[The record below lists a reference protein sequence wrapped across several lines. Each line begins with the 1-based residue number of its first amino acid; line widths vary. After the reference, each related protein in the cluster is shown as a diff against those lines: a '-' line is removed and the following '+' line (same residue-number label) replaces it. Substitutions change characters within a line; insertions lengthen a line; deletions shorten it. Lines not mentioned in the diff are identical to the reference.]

1 MTIARRAAVAAAAL
15 VALLAHAD
23 ARAETAGP
31 CAAALAAL
39 GPEARRV
46 ETSRFALAYRLEP
59 GKVAIGKPFAIEI
72 GYCARGPGPS
82 RLAVDAEMPDHR
94 HGMNYRPRLT
104 VTGPGRARVEGMVF
118 HMPGRWDL
126 LFDLED
132 AVGRERLRD
141 ALPVGR

>member
-1 MTIARRAAVAAAAL
+1 MTMARRAAVAVAAL
-15 VALLAHAD
+15 VALFAQAD
-23 ARAETAGP
+23 ARADT
-31 CAAALAAL
+31 AAACAEALVTL
-39 GPEARRV
+39 GPEARRM
-46 ETSRFALAYRLEP
+46 ETSRFGLAYRLEP
-59 GKVAIGKPFAIEI
+59 GKVAVGKPFAIEI
-72 GYCARGPGPS
+72 GYCAKGPGMP
-82 RLAVDAEMPDHR
+82 RLSIDAEMPDHR

-132 AVGRERLRD
+132 AAGHERLRD